1 MLKHLLILFF
11 ILFCKQINDLESII
25 ESFDIMNSDKI
36 VNFFDNKTQLN
47 IEGNLYQENNY
58 KSSLILDNFFNDN
71 DISSFNIIH
80 KGDSEDK
87 LIYLLGEYL
96 SSDKIYK
103 ILIFVEESDKEL
115 KIKEIKI
122 DQRKN

>member
-1 MLKHLLILFF
+1 MLKDLLIFF
-11 ILFCKQINDLESII
+11 FLLSSTKVNDLESII
-25 ESFDIMNSDKI
+25 ESFDVMNSDEI
-36 VNFFDNKTQLN
+36 VNFFDSKTQIN

-58 KSSLILDNFFNDN
+58 KSSLILDSFFNDN

-103 ILIFVEESDKEL
+103 ILIFVDESGEKL

-122 DQRKN
+122 DRKQ

>member
-1 MLKHLLILFF
+1 MIKHSLILFF
-11 ILFCKQINDLESII
+11 LLYSKEVNDLQSII
-25 ESFDIMNSDKI
+25 ESFDVMNSDEI
-36 VNFFDNKTQLN
+36 VNFFDSKTQIN

-58 KSSLILDNFFNDN
+58 KSSLILDSFFNDN

-103 ILIFVEESDKEL
+103 ILIFVDESGEEL

-122 DQRKN
+122 DQRK

>member
-1 MLKHLLILFF
+1 MLKNLLIFF
-11 ILFCKQINDLESII
+11 FLLSSTKVNDLESII
-25 ESFDIMNSDKI
+25 ESFDVMNSDEI
-36 VNFFDNKTQLN
+36 VNFFDSKTQIN

-58 KSSLILDNFFNDN
+58 KSSLILDSFFNDN

-103 ILIFVEESDKEL
+103 ILIFVDESGEKL

-122 DQRKN
+122 DQKQ

>member
-1 MLKHLLILFF
+1 
-11 ILFCKQINDLESII
+11 
-25 ESFDIMNSDKI
+25 MNSDEI
-36 VNFFDNKTQLN
+36 VNFFDSKTQIN

-58 KSSLILDNFFNDN
+58 KSSLILDSFFNDN

-96 SSDKIYK
+96 SIV
-103 ILIFVEESDKEL
+103 ILM
-115 KIKEIKI
+115 
-122 DQRKN
+122 

>member
-1 MLKHLLILFF
+1 MLKNLLIFF
-11 ILFCKQINDLESII
+11 FLLSSTKVNDLESII
-25 ESFDIMNSDKI
+25 ESFDVMNSDEI
-36 VNFFDNKTQLN
+36 VNFFDSKTQLN
-47 IEGNLYQENNY
+47 IEGKLYQENNY

-103 ILIFVEESDKEL
+103 ILIFVDESGEKL

-122 DQRKN
+122 DQKQ

>member
-11 ILFCKQINDLESII
+11 IFFCKQINDLKSII
-25 ESFDIMNSDKI
+25 ESFEIMNSDKI

-80 KGDSEDK
+80 KGDSDDK

-122 DQRKN
+122 DRRQ

>member
-1 MLKHLLILFF
+1 
-11 ILFCKQINDLESII
+11 
-25 ESFDIMNSDKI
+25 
-36 VNFFDNKTQLN
+36 
-47 IEGNLYQENNY
+47 
-58 KSSLILDNFFNDN
+58 LILDSFFNDN

-103 ILIFVEESDKEL
+103 ILIFVDESGEEL

-122 DQRKN
+122 DQRK

>member
-47 IEGNLYQENNY
+47 IEGDLYQENNY

-103 ILIFVEESDKEL
+103 ILIFVEERDKEL

-122 DQRKN
+122 DQRQ

>member
-1 MLKHLLILFF
+1 MLNHSLILFF
-11 ILFCKQINDLESII
+11 LLSSIKVNDLESII
-25 ESFDIMNSDKI
+25 ESFDVMNSDEI
-36 VNFFDNKTQLN
+36 VNFFDSKTQLN
-47 IEGNLYQENNY
+47 IEGKLYQENNY
-58 KSSLILDNFFNDN
+58 KSSLILDSFFNDN

-103 ILIFVEESDKEL
+103 ILIFVDESGEEL

-122 DQRKN
+122 DQRK

>member
-1 MLKHLLILFF
+1 MIKHSLILFF
-11 ILFCKQINDLESII
+11 LLYPKEVNDLQSII
-25 ESFDIMNSDKI
+25 ESFDVMNSDEI
-36 VNFFDNKTQLN
+36 VNFFDSKTQIN
-47 IEGNLYQENNY
+47 IEGKLYQENNY
-58 KSSLILDNFFNDN
+58 KSSLILDSFFNDN

-103 ILIFVEESDKEL
+103 ILIFVDESGEEL

-122 DQRKN
+122 DQRK

>member
-11 ILFCKQINDLESII
+11 ILFCKQINDLEGII

-47 IEGNLYQENNY
+47 IEGNSYQENNY

-122 DQRKN
+122 DQRQ

>member
-47 IEGNLYQENNY
+47 IEGSLYQENNY

-122 DQRKN
+122 DQRQ

>member
-1 MLKHLLILFF
+1 MLKDLLIFF
-11 ILFCKQINDLESII
+11 FLLSSTKVNDLESII
-25 ESFDIMNSDKI
+25 ESFDVMNSDEI
-36 VNFFDNKTQLN
+36 VNFFDSKTQIN

-58 KSSLILDNFFNDN
+58 KSSLILDSFFNDN

-103 ILIFVEESDKEL
+103 ILIFVDESGEEL

-122 DQRKN
+122 DQRK

>member
-1 MLKHLLILFF
+1 MIKHSLILFF
-11 ILFCKQINDLESII
+11 LLYSKEVNDLQSII
-25 ESFDIMNSDKI
+25 ESFDVMNSDQI
-36 VNFFDNKTQLN
+36 VNFFNNKTQIN

-58 KSSLILDNFFNDN
+58 KSSLILDSFFNDN

-103 ILIFVEESDKEL
+103 ILIFVDESGEEL

-122 DQRKN
+122 DQRK

>member
-1 MLKHLLILFF
+1 M
-11 ILFCKQINDLESII
+11 
-25 ESFDIMNSDKI
+25 
-36 VNFFDNKTQLN
+36 
-47 IEGNLYQENNY
+47 
-58 KSSLILDNFFNDN
+58 ILDNFFNDN

-122 DQRKN
+122 DQRQ

>member
-47 IEGNLYQENNY
+47 IEGNIYQENNY

-122 DQRKN
+122 DQRQ

>member
-1 MLKHLLILFF
+1 MLNHSIILFF
-11 ILFCKQINDLESII
+11 LLSSIEVNDLESII
-25 ESFDIMNSDKI
+25 ESFDVMNSDEI
-36 VNFFDNKTQLN
+36 VNFFDSKTQLN
-47 IEGNLYQENNY
+47 IEGKLYQENNY
-58 KSSLILDNFFNDN
+58 KSSLILDSFFNDN
-71 DISSFNIIH
+71 EISSFNIIH

-103 ILIFVEESDKEL
+103 ILIFVDESGEKL

-122 DQRKN
+122 DQKQ

>member
-122 DQRKN
+122 DQKQ

>member
-1 MLKHLLILFF
+1 MLKDLLIFF
-11 ILFCKQINDLESII
+11 FLLSSTKVNDLESII
-25 ESFDIMNSDKI
+25 ESFDVMNSDEI
-36 VNFFDNKTQLN
+36 VNFFDSKTQIN

-58 KSSLILDNFFNDN
+58 KSSLILDSFFNDN

-103 ILIFVEESDKEL
+103 ILIFVDESGEKL

-122 DQRKN
+122 DQKQ

>member
-1 MLKHLLILFF
+1 MIKHSLILFF
-11 ILFCKQINDLESII
+11 LLYSKEVNDLQSII
-25 ESFDIMNSDKI
+25 ESFDVMNSDEI
-36 VNFFDNKTQLN
+36 VNFFDSKTQLN
-47 IEGNLYQENNY
+47 IEGKLYQENNY
-58 KSSLILDNFFNDN
+58 KSSLILDSFFNDN

-96 SSDKIYK
+96 SRDKIYK
-103 ILIFVEESDKEL
+103 ILIFVDERGEEL

-122 DQRKN
+122 DQRK

>member
-122 DQRKN
+122 DQRQ

>member
-47 IEGNLYQENNY
+47 IEGNLYKENNY

-103 ILIFVEESDKEL
+103 ILIFVEERDKEL

-122 DQRKN
+122 DQRQ